1 MNIRQVSAICLSI
14 AATHFVY
21 AASNVANPVN
31 DSSQAKGII
40 KNQYIVILNK
50 DAGPSKDFAQNIAK
64 QHAGKVLQS
73 YDTVLKGFAIY
84 LPDTAGVAFIEAM
97 KKNPHVLSVESDTIV
112 NIDATTQSNP
122 DWGLDRIDQKAL
134 PLNSTYSYL
143 QTGSGT
149 TAYIVDTG
157 ILSSHQEFSG
167 RVLSGYTAISD
178 GNGTTDCNGHG
189 THVAGT
195 VGGTTYGVAKNV
207 NLVPIRILGCDGS
220 GASSNVIAGLDW
232 ILKNGKKPAVVN
244 MSLGGATSSSLD
256 SAVENL
262 YNNGYVMVVA
272 AGNSNT
278 DACTSSPARV
288 SKAIT
293 VAATDNTDTRA
304 SYSNYG
310 SCVDI
315 FAPGSQIN
323 SSWIGSN
330 TATKILNGTSMATP
344 HVAGVVAEML
354 QSTPTASPQTISTNL
369 LNQASSNVV
378 KTLQVAQTACYINL
392 LNKNIILYD

>member
-1 MNIRQVSAICLSI
+1 MKFCQVSSFLLTI
-14 AATHFVY
+14 AVSHLIY
-21 AASNVANPVN
+21 AAPATTNPVLG
-31 DSSQAKGII
+31 SSQAKGII

-50 DAGPSKDFAQNIAK
+50 DAGPSNDFAKNIAK
-64 QHAGKVLQS
+64 QHGGKVLQT
-73 YDTVLKGFAIY
+73 YDTVLKGFAVY
-84 LPDTAGVAFIEAM
+84 LPEATGTAFVEAM
-97 KKNPHVLSVESDTIV
+97 KKNPNVLSVENDTIMK
-112 NIDATTQSNP
+112 IDATTQSNP
-122 DWGLDRIDQKAL
+122 DWGLDRIDQKTL
-134 PLNSTYSYL
+134 PLNSAYSYL

-157 ILSSHQEFSG
+157 ILSTHQQFSG

-195 VGGTTYGVAKNV
+195 VGGSTYGVAKNV
-207 NLVPIRILGCDGS
+207 SLVPIRILGCDGS

-244 MSLGGATSSSLD
+244 MSLGGDANTSLD

-262 YNNGYVMVVA
+262 FNNGYVMVVA

-278 DACTSSPARV
+278 DACSSSPARV

-323 SSWIGSN
+323 SSWIGNN

-354 QSTPTASPQTISTNL
+354 QSTPNATPQTISTNL

-378 KTLQVAQTACYINL
+378 KNPSGSPNRL
-392 LNKNIILYD
+392 LYKSP

>member
-1 MNIRQVSAICLSI
+1 MKFCQVSAAFLTM
-14 AATHFVY
+14 AAVNLVH
-21 AASNVANPVN
+21 AAPNTTSSLL

-50 DAGPSKDFAQNIAK
+50 DAGPSIDFAQNIAK
-64 QHAGKVLQS
+64 QHGAKVLQS

-84 LPDTAGVAFIEAM
+84 LPETAATAFVEAM
-97 KKNPHVLSVESDTIV
+97 KKNPQVLSVENDIV
-112 NIDATTQSNP
+112 MKIDATTQSNP

-134 PLNSTYSYL
+134 PLNSAYSYL

-157 ILSSHQEFSG
+157 ILSSHQQFSG

-195 VGGTTYGVAKNV
+195 VGGSTYGVAKNV

-244 MSLGGATSSSLD
+244 MSLGGDASTSLD

-262 YNNGYVMVVA
+262 FNNGYVMVVA

-278 DACTSSPARV
+278 DACSASPARV
-288 SKAIT
+288 SKALT
-293 VAATDNTDTRA
+293 VAATDSTDTRA

-330 TATKILNGTSMATP
+330 TATKVLNGTSMATP

-354 QSTPTASPQTISTNL
+354 QSTPTATPQTISTNL

-378 KTLQVAQTACYINL
+378 KNPSGSPNRL
-392 LNKNIILYD
+392 LYKSP

>member
-1 MNIRQVSAICLSI
+1 MKFCQVSTFLLAIALSHL
-14 AATHFVY
+14 TY
-21 AASNVANPVN
+21 AAPATTNSVLG
-31 DSSQAKGII
+31 SSEAKGIF

-50 DAGPSKDFAQNIAK
+50 DVGSSNEFAQGIAK
-64 QHAGKVLQS
+64 QHGGKVLQT
-73 YDTVLKGFAIY
+73 YDAVLKGFAIY
-84 LPDTAGVAFIEAM
+84 LPDVAGTAFVEAM
-97 KKNPHVLSVESDTIV
+97 KKNPKVVSVENDTIMKV
-112 NIDATTQSNP
+112 DATTQSNS
-122 DWGLDRIDQKAL
+122 DWGLDRIDQKNL
-134 PLNSTYSYL
+134 PLDSAYSYL

-157 ILSSHQEFSG
+157 ILSTHQQFSG

-178 GNGTTDCNGHG
+178 GNGTSDCHGHG

-195 VGGTTYGVAKNV
+195 VGGSTYGVAKNV
-207 NLVPIRILGCDGS
+207 SLVPIRILGCDGS

-244 MSLGGATSSSLD
+244 MSLGGDANTSLD

-262 YNNGYVMVVA
+262 FNNGYVMVVA

-278 DACTSSPARV
+278 DACSSSPARV

-293 VAATDNTDTRA
+293 VAATDSTDTRA

-330 TATKILNGTSMATP
+330 TATKVLNGTSMATP
-344 HVAGVVAEML
+344 HVVGVVAEML
-354 QSTPTASPQTISTNL
+354 QSTPTATPQTISNNL
-369 LNQASSNVV
+369 LNQASNNVV
-378 KTLQVAQTACYINL
+378 KNPSGSPNRL
-392 LNKNIILYD
+392 LYKSPQ

>member
-1 MNIRQVSAICLSI
+1 MKFCQVSTFLLTIALSHL
-14 AATHFVY
+14 TY
-21 AASNVANPVN
+21 AAPATTNSVLG
-31 DSSQAKGII
+31 SSEAKGII

-50 DAGPSKDFAQNIAK
+50 DVGSSNEFAQGIAK
-64 QHAGKVLQS
+64 QHGGKVLQT
-73 YDTVLKGFAIY
+73 YDAVLKGFAIY
-84 LPDTAGVAFIEAM
+84 LPDVAGTAFVEAM
-97 KKNPHVLSVESDTIV
+97 KKNPKVVSVENDTIMKV
-112 NIDATTQSNP
+112 DATTQSNP
-122 DWGLDRIDQKAL
+122 DWGLDRIDQRNL
-134 PLNSTYSYL
+134 PLDSAYSYL

-157 ILSSHQEFSG
+157 ILSTHQQFSG

-178 GNGTTDCNGHG
+178 GNGTSDCHGHG

-195 VGGTTYGVAKNV
+195 VGGSTYGVAKNV
-207 NLVPIRILGCDGS
+207 SLVPIRILGCDGS

-244 MSLGGATSSSLD
+244 MSLGGEANTSLD

-262 YNNGYVMVVA
+262 FNNGYVMVVA

-278 DACTSSPARV
+278 DACSSSPARV

-293 VAATDNTDTRA
+293 VAATDSTDTRA

-330 TATKILNGTSMATP
+330 TATKVLNGTSMATP

-354 QSTPTASPQTISTNL
+354 QSTPTATPQTISTNL

-378 KTLQVAQTACYINL
+378 KNPSGSPNRL
-392 LNKNIILYD
+392 LYKSPQ

>member
-84 LPDTAGVAFIEAM
+84 LPDTAGAAFIEAM

-195 VGGTTYGVAKNV
+195 VGGTTYGVAKSV

-262 YNNGYVMVVA
+262 FNNGYVMVVA

-378 KTLQVAQTACYINL
+378 KNPSGSPNRL
-392 LNKNIILYD
+392 LYKSP

>member
-1 MNIRQVSAICLSI
+1 SAICLSI

-21 AASNVANPVN
+21 AASNVTNPVN

-84 LPDTAGVAFIEAM
+84 LPDTAGAAFIEAM

-323 SSWIGSN
+323 SSWIGNN

-378 KTLQVAQTACYINL
+378 KNPSGSPNRL
-392 LNKNIILYD
+392 LYKSP

>member
-84 LPDTAGVAFIEAM
+84 LPDTAGAAFIEAM
-97 KKNPHVLSVESDTIV
+97 KKNPHVLSVESDTII

-378 KTLQVAQTACYINL
+378 KNPSGSPNRL
-392 LNKNIILYD
+392 LYKSP

>member
-84 LPDTAGVAFIEAM
+84 LPDTAGIAFIEAM

-323 SSWIGSN
+323 SSWIGNN

-378 KTLQVAQTACYINL
+378 KNPSGSPNRL
-392 LNKNIILYD
+392 LYKSP

>member
-1 MNIRQVSAICLSI
+1 SI

-378 KTLQVAQTACYINL
+378 KNPSGSPNRL
-392 LNKNIILYD
+392 LYKSP

>member
-14 AATHFVY
+14 AATHLVY
-21 AASNVANPVN
+21 AASNVVNPIN

-64 QHAGKVLQS
+64 QHAGKILQS

-84 LPDTAGVAFIEAM
+84 LPDTAGTAFIEAM
-97 KKNPHVLSVESDTIV
+97 KKNPNVLSVESDTIV

-143 QTGSGT
+143 QTGSGA

-288 SKAIT
+288 NKAIT

-378 KTLQVAQTACYINL
+378 KNPSGSPNRL
-392 LNKNIILYD
+392 LYKSP

>member
-73 YDTVLKGFAIY
+73 YDTILKGFAIY
-84 LPDTAGVAFIEAM
+84 LPDTAGAAFIEAM

-262 YNNGYVMVVA
+262 FNNGYVMVVA
-272 AGNSNT
+272 AGNSDT
-278 DACTSSPARV
+278 DACSSSPARV

-354 QSTPTASPQTISTNL
+354 QSTPMASPQTISTNL

-378 KTLQVAQTACYINL
+378 KNPSGSPNRL
-392 LNKNIILYD
+392 LYKSP

>member
-1 MNIRQVSAICLSI
+1 MNIRQVSAICLSM

-84 LPDTAGVAFIEAM
+84 LPDTAGAAFIEAM
-97 KKNPHVLSVESDTIV
+97 KKNPQVLSVESDTIV

-134 PLNSTYSYL
+134 PLNSAYSYL

-262 YNNGYVMVVA
+262 FNNGYVMVVA

-278 DACTSSPARV
+278 DACSSSPARV

-323 SSWIGSN
+323 SSWIGNN

-378 KTLQVAQTACYINL
+378 KNPSGSPNRL
-392 LNKNIILYD
+392 LYKSP

>member
-1 MNIRQVSAICLSI
+1 MKFCQVSAAFFTM
-14 AATHFVY
+14 AAINLVH
-21 AASNVANPVN
+21 AAPNTTSSLL

-50 DAGPSKDFAQNIAK
+50 DAGPSIDFAQNIAK
-64 QHAGKVLQS
+64 QHGAKVLQS

-84 LPDTAGVAFIEAM
+84 LPDTAATAFVEAM
-97 KKNPHVLSVESDTIV
+97 KKNPKVLSIENDTV
-112 NIDATTQSNP
+112 MKIDATTQSNP

-134 PLNSTYSYL
+134 PLNSAYSYL

-157 ILSSHQEFSG
+157 ILSSHQQFSG

-195 VGGTTYGVAKNV
+195 VGGSTYGVAKNV

-244 MSLGGATSSSLD
+244 MSLGGDASTSLD

-262 YNNGYVMVVA
+262 FNNGYVMVVA

-278 DACTSSPARV
+278 DACSASPARV
-288 SKAIT
+288 SKALT
-293 VAATDNTDTRA
+293 VAATDSTDTRA

-330 TATKILNGTSMATP
+330 TATKVLNGTSMATP

-354 QSTPTASPQTISTNL
+354 QSTPTATPQTISTNL

-378 KTLQVAQTACYINL
+378 KNPSGSPNRL
-392 LNKNIILYD
+392 LYKSP

>member
-21 AASNVANPVN
+21 AASNVTNPVN

-84 LPDTAGVAFIEAM
+84 LPDTAGAAFIEAM

-134 PLNSTYSYL
+134 PLNSAYSYL

-157 ILSSHQEFSG
+157 ILSIHQEFSG

-378 KTLQVAQTACYINL
+378 KNPSGSPNRL
-392 LNKNIILYD
+392 LYKSP

>member
-21 AASNVANPVN
+21 AASNVVNPVN

-50 DAGPSKDFAQNIAK
+50 DAGPSKDFTQNIAK

-84 LPDTAGVAFIEAM
+84 LPDTAGTAFIEAM
-97 KKNPHVLSVESDTIV
+97 KKNPQVLSVESDTIV

-134 PLNSTYSYL
+134 PLNSAYSYL

-323 SSWIGSN
+323 SSWIGNN

-378 KTLQVAQTACYINL
+378 KNPSGSPNRL
-392 LNKNIILYD
+392 LYKSP

>member
-1 MNIRQVSAICLSI
+1 MKFCQVSAAFLTL
-14 AATHFVY
+14 AAVNLVH
-21 AASNVANPVN
+21 AAPNTTSSLL

-50 DAGPSKDFAQNIAK
+50 DAGPSIDFAQNIAK
-64 QHAGKVLQS
+64 QHGGKILQS
-73 YDTVLKGFAIY
+73 YDTVLQGFAIY
-84 LPDTAGVAFIEAM
+84 LPETAATAFVEAM
-97 KKNPHVLSVESDTIV
+97 KKNPQVLSIENDTV
-112 NIDATTQSNP
+112 MKIDATTQSNP

-134 PLNSTYSYL
+134 PLNSAYSYL

-157 ILSSHQEFSG
+157 ILSSHQQFSG

-195 VGGTTYGVAKNV
+195 VAGSTYGVAKNV

-244 MSLGGATSSSLD
+244 MSLGGDASTSLD

-262 YNNGYVMVVA
+262 FDNGYVMVVA

-278 DACTSSPARV
+278 DACSASPARV
-288 SKAIT
+288 SKALT
-293 VAATDNTDTRA
+293 VAATDSTDTRA

-330 TATKILNGTSMATP
+330 TATKVLNGTSMATP

-354 QSTPTASPQTISTNL
+354 QSTPTATPQTISTNL

-378 KTLQVAQTACYINL
+378 KNPSGSPNRL
-392 LNKNIILYD
+392 LYKSP

>member
-1 MNIRQVSAICLSI
+1 SAVFLSM
-14 AATHFVY
+14 AATHLAY
-21 AASNVANPVN
+21 AAPNLLNSAIV
-31 DSSQAKGII
+31 SSQAKGII

-50 DAGPSKDFAQNIAK
+50 DIGPAKDFAQNIAK
-64 QHAGKVLQS
+64 QHGGRILQS
-73 YDTVLKGFAIY
+73 YDSALKGFAIY
-84 LPDTAGVAFIEAM
+84 LPDTAGTAFIEAM
-97 KKNPHVLSVESDTIV
+97 KKNPQVLSVENDTVV
-112 NIDATTQSNP
+112 NIDATTQTNP

-134 PLNSTYSYL
+134 PLNSTYSYS
-143 QTGSGT
+143 QTGTGT

-157 ILSSHQEFSG
+157 ILSTHQEFSG

-207 NLVPIRILGCDGS
+207 KLVPVRILGCDGS

-232 ILKNGKKPAVVN
+232 ILKNGSKPAVVN
-244 MSLGGATSSSLD
+244 MSLGGAASSSLD

-278 DACTSSPARV
+278 DACTSSPART
-288 SKAIT
+288 SNAIT

-330 TATKILNGTSMATP
+330 TATKVLNGTSMATP
-344 HVAGVVAEML
+344 HVAGVVAELL
-354 QSTPTASPQTISTNL
+354 QSTPTATPQTITSNL
-369 LNQASSNVV
+369 LNQATSDVV
-378 KTLQVAQTACYINL
+378 KNPSGSPNRL
-392 LNKNIILYD
+392 LYKSP

>member
-1 MNIRQVSAICLSI
+1 MKFCQVSAAFLTMATINLVH
-14 AATHFVY
+14 AAPNTT
-21 AASNVANPVN
+21 SSLL

-50 DAGPSKDFAQNIAK
+50 DAGQSIDFSQNIAK
-64 QHAGKVLQS
+64 QHGAKVLQS

-84 LPDTAGVAFIEAM
+84 LPDTAATAFVEAM
-97 KKNPHVLSVESDTIV
+97 KKNPKVLSVENDIV
-112 NIDATTQSNP
+112 MKIDATTQSNP

-134 PLNSTYSYL
+134 PLNSAYSYL

-157 ILSSHQEFSG
+157 ILSSHQQFSG

-195 VGGTTYGVAKNV
+195 VGGSTYGVAKNV

-244 MSLGGATSSSLD
+244 MSLGGDASSSLD

-262 YNNGYVMVVA
+262 FDNGYVMVVA

-278 DACTSSPARV
+278 DACSASPARV
-288 SKAIT
+288 SKALT

-330 TATKILNGTSMATP
+330 TATKVLNGTSMATP

-354 QSTPTASPQTISTNL
+354 QSTPTATPQTISTNL

-378 KTLQVAQTACYINL
+378 KNPSGSPNRL
-392 LNKNIILYD
+392 LYKSP

>member
-1 MNIRQVSAICLSI
+1 MKFCQVSTFLLTIALSHL
-14 AATHFVY
+14 TY
-21 AASNVANPVN
+21 AAPATTNSVLG
-31 DSSQAKGII
+31 SSEAKGII

-50 DAGPSKDFAQNIAK
+50 DVGSSNEFAQGIAK
-64 QHAGKVLQS
+64 QHGGKVLQT
-73 YDTVLKGFAIY
+73 YDAVLKGFAIY
-84 LPDTAGVAFIEAM
+84 LPDVAGTAFVEAM
-97 KKNPHVLSVESDTIV
+97 KKNPKVVSVENDTIMKV
-112 NIDATTQSNP
+112 DATTQSNP
-122 DWGLDRIDQKAL
+122 DWGLDRIDQKNL
-134 PLNSTYSYL
+134 PLDSAYSYL

-157 ILSSHQEFSG
+157 ILSTHQQFSG

-178 GNGTTDCNGHG
+178 GNGTSDCHGHG

-195 VGGTTYGVAKNV
+195 VGGSTYGVAKNV
-207 NLVPIRILGCDGS
+207 SLVPIRILGCDGS

-244 MSLGGATSSSLD
+244 MSLGGEANASLD

-262 YNNGYVMVVA
+262 FNNGYVMVVA

-278 DACTSSPARV
+278 DACSSSPARV

-293 VAATDNTDTRA
+293 VAATDSTDTRA

-330 TATKILNGTSMATP
+330 TATKVLNGTSMATP
-344 HVAGVVAEML
+344 HVVGVVAEML
-354 QSTPTASPQTISTNL
+354 QSTPTATPQTISTNL
-369 LNQASSNVV
+369 LNQASNNVV
-378 KTLQVAQTACYINL
+378 KNPSGSPNRLLYKSAQ
-392 LNKNIILYD
+392 

>member
-1 MNIRQVSAICLSI
+1 MSAICLSI

-21 AASNVANPVN
+21 AASNVTNPVN

-84 LPDTAGVAFIEAM
+84 LPDTAGTAFIEAM
-97 KKNPHVLSVESDTIV
+97 KKNPQVLSVESDKIV

-134 PLNSTYSYL
+134 PLNSAYSYL

-195 VGGTTYGVAKNV
+195 VGGTTYGVAKSV

-323 SSWIGSN
+323 SSWIGNN

-344 HVAGVVAEML
+344 HVVGVVAEML

-378 KTLQVAQTACYINL
+378 KNPSGSPNRL
-392 LNKNIILYD
+392 LYKSP

>member
-1 MNIRQVSAICLSI
+1 MCLSI

-84 LPDTAGVAFIEAM
+84 LPDTAGAAFIEAM

-195 VGGTTYGVAKNV
+195 VGGTTYGVAKSV

-378 KTLQVAQTACYINL
+378 KNPSGSPNRL
-392 LNKNIILYD
+392 LYKSP

>member
-50 DAGPSKDFAQNIAK
+50 DAGPSKDFAQNIAE

-84 LPDTAGVAFIEAM
+84 LPDTAGAAFIEAM

-244 MSLGGATSSSLD
+244 ISLGGATSSSLD

-378 KTLQVAQTACYINL
+378 KNPSGSPNRL
-392 LNKNIILYD
+392 LYKSP

>member
-1 MNIRQVSAICLSI
+1 MKFGQISIFLLAIALSHL
-14 AATHFVY
+14 TY
-21 AASNVANPVN
+21 AAPAITNSVL
-31 DSSQAKGII
+31 SSSGAKGII

-50 DAGPSKDFAQNIAK
+50 EVGSSNEFAQGIAK
-64 QHAGKVLQS
+64 QYGGEVLQA
-73 YDTVLKGFAIY
+73 YDSVLKGFAVY
-84 LPDTAGVAFIEAM
+84 LPEAVGTAFVEAM
-97 KKNPHVLSVESDTIV
+97 KKNPNVLSVENDTV
-112 NIDATTQSNP
+112 MKIDATTQSNP
-122 DWGLDRIDQKAL
+122 DWGLDRIDQKTL
-134 PLNSTYSYL
+134 PLNSAYSYL

-157 ILSSHQEFSG
+157 ILSTHQQFSG

-195 VGGTTYGVAKNV
+195 VGGSTYGVAKNV
-207 NLVPIRILGCDGS
+207 SLVPIRILGCDGS

-244 MSLGGATSSSLD
+244 MSLGGGASTSLD

-262 YNNGYVMVVA
+262 FNNGYVMVVA

-278 DACTSSPARV
+278 DACSSSPARV

-330 TATKILNGTSMATP
+330 TATKVLNGTSMAAP
-344 HVAGVVAEML
+344 HTAGIAAQML
-354 QSTPTASPQTISTNL
+354 QSTPSATPQTISTNL

-378 KTLQVAQTACYINL
+378 KNPSGSPNRL
-392 LNKNIILYD
+392 LYKSP

>member
-1 MNIRQVSAICLSI
+1 MKFCQVSTFLLAIALSHL
-14 AATHFVY
+14 TY
-21 AASNVANPVN
+21 AAPATTNSVLG
-31 DSSQAKGII
+31 SSEAKGII

-50 DAGPSKDFAQNIAK
+50 DVGSSNEFAQGIAK
-64 QHAGKVLQS
+64 QHGGKVLQT
-73 YDTVLKGFAIY
+73 YDAVLKGFAIY
-84 LPDTAGVAFIEAM
+84 LPDVAGTAFVEAM
-97 KKNPHVLSVESDTIV
+97 KKNPKVVSIENDTIMKV
-112 NIDATTQSNP
+112 DATTQSNP
-122 DWGLDRIDQKAL
+122 DWGLDRIDQRNL
-134 PLNSTYSYL
+134 PLDSAYSYL

-157 ILSSHQEFSG
+157 IFSTHQQFSG
-167 RVLSGYTAISD
+167 LVLSGYTAISD
-178 GNGTTDCNGHG
+178 GNGTSDCHGHG

-195 VGGTTYGVAKNV
+195 VGGSTYGVAKNV
-207 NLVPIRILGCDGS
+207 SLVPIRILGCDGS

-244 MSLGGATSSSLD
+244 MSLGGEANTSLD

-262 YNNGYVMVVA
+262 FNNGYVMVVA

-278 DACTSSPARV
+278 DACSSSPARV

-330 TATKILNGTSMATP
+330 TATKVLNGTSMATP
-344 HVAGVVAEML
+344 HVVGVVAEML
-354 QSTPTASPQTISTNL
+354 QSTPTATPQTISTNL

-378 KTLQVAQTACYINL
+378 KNPSGSPNRL
-392 LNKNIILYD
+392 LYKSP

>member
-1 MNIRQVSAICLSI
+1 MKFCQVSTFLLTIALSHL
-14 AATHFVY
+14 TY
-21 AASNVANPVN
+21 AAPATTNSVLG
-31 DSSQAKGII
+31 SSEAKGII

-50 DAGPSKDFAQNIAK
+50 DVGSSNEFAQGIAK
-64 QHAGKVLQS
+64 QHGGKVLQT
-73 YDTVLKGFAIY
+73 YDAVLKGFAIY
-84 LPDTAGVAFIEAM
+84 LPDVAGTAFVEAM
-97 KKNPHVLSVESDTIV
+97 KKNPKVVSVENDTIIKV
-112 NIDATTQSNP
+112 DATTQSNP
-122 DWGLDRIDQKAL
+122 DWGLDRIDQKNL
-134 PLNSTYSYL
+134 PLDSAYSYL

-157 ILSSHQEFSG
+157 ILSTHQQFSG

-178 GNGTTDCNGHG
+178 GNGTSDCHGHG

-195 VGGTTYGVAKNV
+195 VGGSTYGVAKNV
-207 NLVPIRILGCDGS
+207 SLVPIRILGCDGS

-244 MSLGGATSSSLD
+244 MSLGGEANASLD

-262 YNNGYVMVVA
+262 FNNGYVMVVA

-278 DACTSSPARV
+278 DACSSSPARV

-293 VAATDNTDTRA
+293 VAATDSTDTRA

-330 TATKILNGTSMATP
+330 TATKVLNGTSMATP
-344 HVAGVVAEML
+344 HVVGVVAEML
-354 QSTPTASPQTISTNL
+354 QSTPTATPQTISNNL
-369 LNQASSNVV
+369 LNQASNNVV
-378 KTLQVAQTACYINL
+378 KNPSGSPNRLLYKSAQ
-392 LNKNIILYD
+392 

>member
-1 MNIRQVSAICLSI
+1 MKIRKVSAVFLSM
-14 AATHFVY
+14 AAIHLAY
-21 AASNVANPVN
+21 AAPNLLNSAI

-50 DAGPSKDFAQNIAK
+50 DIGPAKDFAQNIAK
-64 QHAGKVLQS
+64 QHGGRILQS
-73 YDTVLKGFAIY
+73 YDSALKGFAIY
-84 LPDTAGVAFIEAM
+84 LPDTAGTAFIEAM
-97 KKNPHVLSVESDTIV
+97 KKNPQVLSVENDTVV
-112 NIDATTQSNP
+112 NIDATTQTNA

-134 PLNSTYSYL
+134 PLNSTYSYS
-143 QTGSGT
+143 QTGTGT

-157 ILSSHQEFSG
+157 ILSTHQEFSG

-195 VGGTTYGVAKNV
+195 IGGTTYGVAKNV
-207 NLVPIRILGCDGS
+207 KLVPVRILGCDGS

-232 ILKNGKKPAVVN
+232 ILKNGSKPAVVN
-244 MSLGGATSSSLD
+244 MSLGGAASSSLD

-278 DACTSSPARV
+278 DACTSSPART
-288 SKAIT
+288 SNAIT

-330 TATKILNGTSMATP
+330 TATKVLNGTSMATP
-344 HVAGVVAEML
+344 HVAGVVAELL
-354 QSTPTASPQTISTNL
+354 QSTPTATPQTITSNL
-369 LNQASSNVV
+369 LNQATSDVV
-378 KTLQVAQTACYINL
+378 KNPSGSPNRL
-392 LNKNIILYD
+392 LYKSP

>member
-1 MNIRQVSAICLSI
+1 MKFSQVSAVFLTM
-14 AATHFVY
+14 AAVNFVY
-21 AASNVANPVN
+21 AATPTSSSIL
-31 DSSQAKGII
+31 DSSQVKGII

-50 DAGPSKDFAQNIAK
+50 DAGQPTDFAQNIAK
-64 QHAGKVLQS
+64 QHGGKILQS

-84 LPDTAGVAFIEAM
+84 LPDTAATAFVEAM
-97 KKNPHVLSVESDTIV
+97 KKNPQVISVENDTV
-112 NIDATTQSNP
+112 MKIDATTQSNP
-122 DWGLDRIDQKAL
+122 DWGLDRVDQKAL
-134 PLNSTYSYL
+134 PLNSTYSYS

-157 ILSSHQEFSG
+157 ILSSHQQFSG
-167 RVLSGYTAISD
+167 RVQAGYTAISD
-178 GNGTTDCNGHG
+178 GKGTTDCNGHG

-195 VGGTTYGVAKNV
+195 VGGSTYGVAKNV
-207 NLVPIRILGCDGS
+207 SLVPVRILGCDGS

-244 MSLGGATSSSLD
+244 MSLGGDASASLD

-262 YNNGYVMVVA
+262 FNNGYVMVVA

-278 DACTSSPARV
+278 DACNSSPARV

-323 SSWIGSN
+323 SAWIGSN
-330 TATKILNGTSMATP
+330 TATKVLNGTSMATP

-354 QSTPTASPQTISTNL
+354 QSAPTATPQTISTNL
-369 LNQASSNVV
+369 VNQASSNVV
-378 KTLQVAQTACYINL
+378 KNPSGSPNRL
-392 LNKNIILYD
+392 LYKAP

>member
-1 MNIRQVSAICLSI
+1 MEIYMNIRKVSAIFLSM
-14 AATHFVY
+14 AATHLAY
-21 AASNVANPVN
+21 AAPNLLNSAI

-50 DAGPSKDFAQNIAK
+50 DIGPAKDFAQNIAK
-64 QHAGKVLQS
+64 QHGGRVLQS
-73 YDTVLKGFAIY
+73 YDSALKGFAIY
-84 LPDTAGVAFIEAM
+84 LPDTAGTAFIEAM
-97 KKNPHVLSVESDTIV
+97 KKNPQVLSVENDTVV

-134 PLNSTYSYL
+134 PLNSTYSYS

-157 ILSSHQEFSG
+157 ILSTHQEFSG
-167 RVLSGYTAISD
+167 RVLNGYTAISD

-195 VGGTTYGVAKNV
+195 VGGTTYGVAKSV
-207 NLVPIRILGCDGS
+207 RLVPVRILGCDGS

-232 ILKNGKKPAVVN
+232 ILKNGSKPAVVN
-244 MSLGGATSSSLD
+244 MSLGGAASSSLD

-278 DACTSSPARV
+278 DACTSSPART
-288 SKAIT
+288 SNAIT

-330 TATKILNGTSMATP
+330 TATKVLNGTSMATP
-344 HVAGVVAEML
+344 HVVGVVAEML
-354 QSTPTASPQTISTNL
+354 QSTPTATPQTISANL
-369 LNQASSNVV
+369 LNQATSNVV
-378 KTLQVAQTACYINL
+378 KNPSGSPNRL
-392 LNKNIILYD
+392 LYKSP

>member
-21 AASNVANPVN
+21 AASNVVNPVN

-84 LPDTAGVAFIEAM
+84 LPDTAGAAFIEAM

-378 KTLQVAQTACYINL
+378 KNPSGSPNRL
-392 LNKNIILYD
+392 LYKSP

>member
-1 MNIRQVSAICLSI
+1 MKFCQVSTFLLTIALSHL
-14 AATHFVY
+14 TY
-21 AASNVANPVN
+21 AAPATTNSVLG
-31 DSSQAKGII
+31 SSEAKGII

-50 DAGPSKDFAQNIAK
+50 DVGSSNEFAQGIAK
-64 QHAGKVLQS
+64 QHGGRVLQT
-73 YDTVLKGFAIY
+73 YDAVLKGFAIY
-84 LPDTAGVAFIEAM
+84 LPDVAGTAFVEAM
-97 KKNPHVLSVESDTIV
+97 KKNPKVVSVENDTIMK
-112 NIDATTQSNP
+112 IDATTQSNP
-122 DWGLDRIDQKAL
+122 DWGLDRIDQKNL
-134 PLNSTYSYL
+134 PLDSAYSYS

-157 ILSSHQEFSG
+157 ILSTHQQFSG

-178 GNGTTDCNGHG
+178 GNGTSDCHGHG

-195 VGGTTYGVAKNV
+195 VGGSTYGVAKNV
-207 NLVPIRILGCDGS
+207 SLVPIRILGCDGS

-244 MSLGGATSSSLD
+244 MSLGGEANASLD

-262 YNNGYVMVVA
+262 FNNGYVMVVA

-278 DACTSSPARV
+278 DACSTSPARV

-293 VAATDNTDTRA
+293 VAATDSTDTRA

-330 TATKILNGTSMATP
+330 TATKVLNGTSMATP
-344 HVAGVVAEML
+344 HVVGVVAEML
-354 QSTPTASPQTISTNL
+354 QSTPTTTPQTISTNL

-378 KTLQVAQTACYINL
+378 KNPSGSPNRLLYKSAQ
-392 LNKNIILYD
+392 

>member
-21 AASNVANPVN
+21 ATSNVANPVN

-84 LPDTAGVAFIEAM
+84 LPDTAGAAFIEAM

-323 SSWIGSN
+323 SSWIGNN

-378 KTLQVAQTACYINL
+378 KNPSGSPNRL
-392 LNKNIILYD
+392 LYKSP

>member
-1 MNIRQVSAICLSI
+1 MRFYQVSTFLLTI
-14 AATHFVY
+14 AASHLIY
-21 AASNVANPVN
+21 AAPATTNSVLS
-31 DSSQAKGII
+31 SSQAKGII

-50 DAGPSKDFAQNIAK
+50 DIGLSNDFAQNIAK
-64 QHAGKVLQS
+64 QHGGKVLQS
-73 YDTVLKGFAIY
+73 YDTVLKGFAVY
-84 LPDTAGVAFIEAM
+84 LPEAAGTAFVEAM
-97 KKNPHVLSVESDTIV
+97 KKNPNVLSVENDTV
-112 NIDATTQSNP
+112 MKIDATTQSNP
-122 DWGLDRIDQKAL
+122 DWGLDRIDQKTL
-134 PLNSTYSYL
+134 PLNSAYSYL

-157 ILSSHQEFSG
+157 ILSTHQQFSG

-195 VGGTTYGVAKNV
+195 VGGSTYGVAKNV
-207 NLVPIRILGCDGS
+207 SLVPIRILGCDGS

-244 MSLGGATSSSLD
+244 MSLGGGASTSLD

-262 YNNGYVMVVA
+262 FNNGYVMVVA
-272 AGNSNT
+272 AGNSNA
-278 DACTSSPARV
+278 DACSASPARV

-330 TATKILNGTSMATP
+330 TATKVLNGTSMATP
-344 HVAGVVAEML
+344 HAAGVVAQML
-354 QSTPTASPQTISTNL
+354 QSTPSATPQTISTNL

-378 KTLQVAQTACYINL
+378 KNPSGSPNRL
-392 LNKNIILYD
+392 LYKSP

>member
-1 MNIRQVSAICLSI
+1 MKFCQVSTFLLAIALSHL
-14 AATHFVY
+14 TY
-21 AASNVANPVN
+21 AAPATTNSVLG
-31 DSSQAKGII
+31 SSEAKGII

-50 DAGPSKDFAQNIAK
+50 DVGSSNEFAQGIAK
-64 QHAGKVLQS
+64 QHGGKVLQT
-73 YDTVLKGFAIY
+73 YDAVLKGFAIY
-84 LPDTAGVAFIEAM
+84 LPDVAGTAFVEAM
-97 KKNPHVLSVESDTIV
+97 KKNPKVVSIENDTIMKV
-112 NIDATTQSNP
+112 DATTQSNP
-122 DWGLDRIDQKAL
+122 DWGLDRIDQRNL
-134 PLNSTYSYL
+134 PLDSAYSYL

-157 ILSSHQEFSG
+157 ILSTHQQFSG
-167 RVLSGYTAISD
+167 LVLSGYTAISD
-178 GNGTTDCNGHG
+178 GNGTSDCHGHG

-195 VGGTTYGVAKNV
+195 VGGSTYGVAKNV
-207 NLVPIRILGCDGS
+207 SLVPIRILGCDGS

-244 MSLGGATSSSLD
+244 MSLGGEANTSLD

-262 YNNGYVMVVA
+262 FNNGYVMVVA

-278 DACTSSPARV
+278 DACSSSPARV

-330 TATKILNGTSMATP
+330 TATKVLNGTSMATP
-344 HVAGVVAEML
+344 HVVGVVAEML
-354 QSTPTASPQTISTNL
+354 QSTPTATPQTISTNL

-378 KTLQVAQTACYINL
+378 KNPSGSPNRL
-392 LNKNIILYD
+392 LYKSPQ

>member
-1 MNIRQVSAICLSI
+1 MNIHQVSAICLSI

-21 AASNVANPVN
+21 AASNVVNPVN

-84 LPDTAGVAFIEAM
+84 LPDTAGAAFIEAM

-369 LNQASSNVV
+369 LNQASSKVV
-378 KTLQVAQTACYINL
+378 KNPSGSPNRL
-392 LNKNIILYD
+392 LYKSP

>member
-1 MNIRQVSAICLSI
+1 MKIRKVSAVFLSM
-14 AATHFVY
+14 AATHLAY
-21 AASNVANPVN
+21 AAPNLLNSAI

-50 DAGPSKDFAQNIAK
+50 DIGPAKDFAQNIAK
-64 QHAGKVLQS
+64 QHGGRILQS
-73 YDTVLKGFAIY
+73 YDSALKGFAIY
-84 LPDTAGVAFIEAM
+84 LPDTAGTAFIEAM
-97 KKNPHVLSVESDTIV
+97 KKNPQVLSVENDTVV
-112 NIDATTQSNP
+112 NIDATTQTNP

-134 PLNSTYSYL
+134 PLNSTYSYS
-143 QTGSGT
+143 QTGTGT

-157 ILSSHQEFSG
+157 ILSTHQEFSG

-207 NLVPIRILGCDGS
+207 KLVPVRILGCDGS

-232 ILKNGKKPAVVN
+232 ILKNGSKPAVVN
-244 MSLGGATSSSLD
+244 MSLGGAASSSLD

-278 DACTSSPARV
+278 DACTSSPART
-288 SKAIT
+288 SNAIT

-330 TATKILNGTSMATP
+330 TATRVLNGTSMATP
-344 HVAGVVAEML
+344 HVAGVVAELL
-354 QSTPTASPQTISTNL
+354 QSTPTATPQTITSNL
-369 LNQASSNVV
+369 LNQATSDVV
-378 KTLQVAQTACYINL
+378 KNPSGSPNRL
-392 LNKNIILYD
+392 LYKSP

>member
-84 LPDTAGVAFIEAM
+84 LPDTAGAAFIEAM

-323 SSWIGSN
+323 SSWIGNN

-378 KTLQVAQTACYINL
+378 KNPSDSPNRL
-392 LNKNIILYD
+392 LYKSP

>member
-1 MNIRQVSAICLSI
+1 
-14 AATHFVY
+14 
-21 AASNVANPVN
+21 
-31 DSSQAKGII
+31 
-40 KNQYIVILNK
+40 
-50 DAGPSKDFAQNIAK
+50 
-64 QHAGKVLQS
+64 
-73 YDTVLKGFAIY
+73 
-84 LPDTAGVAFIEAM
+84 
-97 KKNPHVLSVESDTIV
+97 TIV

-134 PLNSTYSYL
+134 PLNSAYSYL

-262 YNNGYVMVVA
+262 FNNGYVMVVA

-278 DACTSSPARV
+278 DACSSSPARV

-354 QSTPTASPQTISTNL
+354 QSTPTA
-369 LNQASSNVV
+369 
-378 KTLQVAQTACYINL
+378 
-392 LNKNIILYD
+392 